1 MRNRLRSQGDTL
13 SEALEI
19 TSFKLLNGL
28 KLKDFI
34 AANTDIDPWLQKQPG
49 FIWRRIGMRSDGY
62 VVDALLWA
70 SPLDAHRSAAGI
82 VTEMSESPVHGTI
95 DHGTVDWVVVECPRV
110 LLAAQS

>member
-1 MRNRLRSQGDTL
+1 MRNQLRLQEATL

-19 TSFKLLNGL
+19 TTFKLLSGL

-34 AANTDIDPWLQKQPG
+34 AANNDIDPWLQKQPG

-70 SPLDAHRSAAGI
+70 STRDAKLSAVGI

-95 DHGTVDWVVVECPRV
+95 DHNTVDWIVVECPHV

>member
-1 MRNRLRSQGDTL
+1 M

-19 TSFKLLNGL
+19 TSFKLNRGL

-34 AANTDIDPWLQKQPG
+34 KANADIDPWLQKQPG

-70 SPLDAHRSAAGI
+70 RAKDAHRSATGI
-82 VTEMSESPVHGTI
+82 ITEMGGSPVHAVI
-95 DHGTVDWVVVECPRV
+95 DHSTVDWVVVECPHV
-110 LLAAQS
+110 TLPLF